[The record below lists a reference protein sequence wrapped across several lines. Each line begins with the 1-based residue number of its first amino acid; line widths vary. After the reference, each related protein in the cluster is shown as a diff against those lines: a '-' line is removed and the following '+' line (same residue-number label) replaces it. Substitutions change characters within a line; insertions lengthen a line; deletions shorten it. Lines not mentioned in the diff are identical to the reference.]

1 MPVPQATGISSRKSQ
16 IDHIKET
23 GNYRRMKAAIYSR
36 VIEEEQQHNIQ
47 VFFDELER
55 QKITPVIFNQY
66 YEQIKNIIRLPVD
79 TAVFSVAED
88 LTPQI
93 EFMISLG
100 GDGTLLDTVTL
111 VRDKNI
117 SIIGINFGR
126 LGFLASIGQDE
137 VKIAVQ
143 AIARRTFV
151 TDKRTL
157 IHLDADLPLFGN
169 VPYALNEFALH
180 KRDTASMIKIH
191 TYLNG
196 EFLNT
201 YWADG
206 VILATPTGSTGYS
219 LSCGGPI
226 VFPDSKSFVITP
238 VAPHNLNVR
247 PLIVPDDNII
257 SFEVESRSENI
268 ICSLDS
274 RREIVGKNVSLAV
287 RKESFSVSLMR
298 LSENNFLQTLHNKL
312 TWGLDKRN

>member
-1 MPVPQATGISSRKSQ
+1 
-16 IDHIKET
+16 
-23 GNYRRMKAAIYSR
+23 MKAAIYSR
-36 VIEEEQQHNIQ
+36 IMEEDQKENVQ
-47 VFFDELER
+47 VFFDELVK
-55 QKITPVIFNQY
+55 QKFKPVIFQSFF
-66 YEQIKNIIRLPVD
+66 EQIKNAIHLPAD
-79 TAVFSVAED
+79 TTTFSQSED
-88 LTPQI
+88 LTDEI
-93 EFMISLG
+93 EFIISLG

-117 SIIGINFGR
+117 SIMGINFGR
-126 LGFLASIGQDE
+126 LGFLASIGKEQL
-137 VKIAVQ
+137 KTAVQ
-143 AIARRTFV
+143 ALAKRTFV
-151 TDKRTL
+151 IDKRTL

-169 VPYALNEFALH
+169 IPYALNEFALH

-206 VILATPTGSTGYS
+206 LIMATPTGSTGYS
-219 LSCGGPI
+219 LSCGGPV
-226 VFPDSKSFVITP
+226 VFPDSGSFVITP

-247 PLIVPDDNII
+247 SIIVPDDHVI

-287 RKESFSVSLMR
+287 RKESFKINLLR
-298 LSENNFLQTLHNKL
+298 LNENSFLQTLHDKL
-312 TWGLDKRN
+312 TWGLDRRN

>member
-1 MPVPQATGISSRKSQ
+1 MEEGQQQNVQ
-16 IDHIKET
+16 I
-23 GNYRRMKAAIYSR
+23 
-36 VIEEEQQHNIQ
+36 
-47 VFFDELER
+47 FFDELEK
-55 QKITPVIFNQY
+55 QKIEPVIFGQF
-66 YEQIKNIIRLPVD
+66 YEQIKSSIRLPAD
-79 TAVFSVAED
+79 TTIFSLAEH
-88 LTPQI
+88 LTDEI
-93 EFMISLG
+93 EFIISLG

-117 SIIGINFGR
+117 SIMGINFGR

-137 VKIAVQ
+137 VKTAVQ

-169 VPYALNEFALH
+169 VPYALNEFSLH

-206 VILATPTGSTGYS
+206 LIMATPTGSTGYS

-226 VFPDSKSFVITP
+226 VFPESGSFVITP

-247 PLIVPDDNII
+247 PLIVPDDNVI

-287 RKESFSVSLMR
+287 KKESFSINLLR
-298 LSENNFLQTLHNKL
+298 LSENSFLQTLHNKL